1 MTQVTEILN
10 KPYAQE
16 LINSNIPTR
25 LAYTGL
31 DGTPRVIPIATHW
44 NGGEFVACTP
54 DNAPKVPAL
63 KADPRVALTIDTE
76 QQPPHILLVRGTAA
90 MEIVDGIPEE
100 YLLAARKMYGAEA
113 MPEFEANVRA
123 LYKRMARIAI
133 TPAWCQTDRFRDH
146 IAQRDRGDSPPTGTC
161 IEHLHIASAAS
172 PVRLGRSHRF
182 RTRDRVSMI
191 RWVSQSRRPI
201 LIIAARTYPFI

>member
-1 MTQVTEILN
+1 MYNNPCLSSGTAVFSAHLVSLLAHTQAVDEVEIWLKEKGMNRAQVTEILN

-133 TPAWCQTDRFRDH
+133 TPAWAKLIDFETTLPSAIEEILRQQAP
-146 IAQRDRGDSPPTGTC
+146 AQ
-161 IEHLHIASAAS
+161 I
-172 PVRLGRSHRF
+172 
-182 RTRDRVSMI
+182 
-191 RWVSQSRRPI
+191 
-201 LIIAARTYPFI
+201 

>member
-1 MTQVTEILN
+1 MYNNPCLSSWTAVFSAHLVSLLAHTQAVDEVEIWFKEKGMNRAQVTEILN

-133 TPAWCQTDRFRDH
+133 TPAWAKLIDFETTLPS
-146 IAQRDRGDSPPTGTC
+146 A
-161 IEHLHIASAAS
+161 IEE
-172 PVRLGRSHRF
+172 
-182 RTRDRVSMI
+182 
-191 RWVSQSRRPI
+191 I
-201 LIIAARTYPFI
+201 LRQQAPA